1 MSGERWRQIENLF
14 HEAASLPPT
23 ERTEFLARACGGDAE
38 LCRQVES
45 LLANDK
51 SNDPL
56 LGAAVTKAVNQL
68 SFEPRNE
75 IDHLLGR
82 CIGPYKI
89 SELIGTGG
97 MGRVYAAE
105 DLRLGRKVALK
116 FLPDEFTDDP
126 AALERFRR
134 EARTLS
140 ALNHPHI
147 CTIFDIVEEDGRPV
161 IVMEH
166 VEGTPLRGPL
176 PTDQV
181 LKYAKQICDALD
193 AAHRKGFI
201 HRDLKPGNL
210 QLTKVGI
217 KLLDFGLARI
227 VGGSEE
233 TTLTLGSSRAGA
245 VMGTPAYMAP
255 EQAEGKPVDERSDVF
270 SLGAVLYELLSGRR
284 AFAGDSLAAVLSAVL
299 RDDPAPFEAPP
310 PLKQVVLRCLKKD
323 PDARFQTITE
333 VKTALD
339 RAGSHAQEPDS
350 SIAVLPFVNLSADKE
365 NEYFGDGLAEEI
377 INALARIPGLK
388 VIARTSAFAFR
399 GKEQDIIKIGQALS
413 VRNILEGSV
422 RRAGNRIRIT
432 AQLVRAEDGS
442 HLWAE
447 RYEREMSDVFGVQDE
462 IAAAIATALKIK
474 LSVEKERPAQPDTQ
488 DKEAYHLYLRGRYL
502 QNQRSPD
509 LMRKGMECF
518 ERAIDRDSSYA
529 LPYAGLSDL
538 LCITGL
544 WGREP
549 PNKIYPRAIAAAS
562 KALEINNRLGDAHAS
577 LAFARDLHYWDW
589 TASEEEFKRALDL
602 NPNSS
607 LGHVWYSYHLS
618 MLGRHNEAIELARRG
633 VDLDPLSTSVNFG
646 AVRAFFYA
654 RRYDEAISQGRKGL
668 ELGSNDFPTLFQL
681 GESYMQKGMP
691 DEAIAFCQHSVD
703 VSEHHPVALGSL
715 GHVYGLSGRRE
726 QAQRIIDELI
736 DLSERTYV
744 PPATIA
750 FVYLG
755 LRIVDRLNQWLEK
768 AYLDRSA
775 ILPYLVVS
783 PSADGLRP
791 DVNFQDLRRRMNLP
805 SRDVT

>member
-14 HEAASLPPT
+14 HEAASLAPT
-23 ERTEFLARACGGDAE
+23 ERNEFLARACGGDAE

-56 LGAAVTKAVNQL
+56 LGAAVAKAVNQL
-68 SFEPRNE
+68 SAEPHNE
-75 IDHLLGR
+75 IDQLLGK

-89 SELIGTGG
+89 SELIGAGG

-116 FLPDEFTDDP
+116 FLPNEFIDDP

-147 CTIFDIVEEDGRPV
+147 CTIFDIVEEDGRTV
-161 IVMEH
+161 IVMEY
-166 VEGTPLRGPL
+166 VEGTPVRGPL

-181 LKYAKQICDALD
+181 LKYAGQICDALD

-210 QLTKVGI
+210 QLTKAGI

-270 SLGAVLYELLSGRR
+270 SFGAVLYELLSGRR
-284 AFAGDSLAAVLSAVL
+284 AFAGDSVAAVLSAVL
-299 RDDPAPFEAPP
+299 RDDPVPFEAPSS
-310 PLKQVVLRCLKKD
+310 LKRVVLRCLKKD
-323 PDARFQTITE
+323 PDERFQTITE

-377 INALARIPGLK
+377 INVLARIPGLK
-388 VIARTSAFAFR
+388 VIARTSSFAFR
-399 GKEQDIIKIGQALS
+399 GKEQDITRIGQALS

-442 HLWAE
+442 HLWGE
-447 RYEREMSDVFGVQDE
+447 RYDREMSDVFGVQDE

-502 QNQRSPD
+502 QNQRSPE

-549 PNKIYPRAIAAAS
+549 PHEIYPRAIAAAS
-562 KALEINNRLGDAHAS
+562 KALEIDDRLGDAHAS
-577 LAFARDLHYWDW
+577 LAFAKDLHYWDW
-589 TASEEEFKRALDL
+589 AASEEEFKRALDL
-602 NPNSS
+602 NPNSP

-646 AVRAFFYA
+646 AVRAYFYG
-654 RRYDEAISQGRKGL
+654 RRYDEAISQGRRGL

-726 QAQRIIDELI
+726 QAEKIIDELT
-736 DLSERTYV
+736 DLSERIYV

-783 PSADGLRP
+783 PSTDSLQTDPGL
-791 DVNFQDLRRRMNLP
+791 QDLRRRMNLP
-805 SRDVT
+805 PRGIM

>member
-23 ERTEFLARACGGDAE
+23 KRTEFLARACGGNAE
-38 LCRQVES
+38 LCSQVES

-68 SFEPRNE
+68 SAESRNE
-75 IDHLLGR
+75 IDQLLGR

-89 SELIGTGG
+89 SELIGAGG

-126 AALERFRR
+126 AALERFRG

-147 CTIFDIVEEDGRPV
+147 CTIFDIVEEDGRTV
-161 IVMEH
+161 IVMEY
-166 VEGTPLRGPL
+166 VEGAPLRGPL

-181 LKYAKQICDALD
+181 LKYAGQICDALD
-193 AAHRKGFI
+193 AALRKGFV
-201 HRDLKPGNL
+201 HRDLKPSNL
-210 QLTKVGI
+210 QLTKAGI

-233 TTLTLGSSRAGA
+233 TTLTLGSSHAGA

-255 EQAEGKPVDERSDVF
+255 EQAEGKPMDERSDVF
-270 SLGAVLYELLSGRR
+270 SFGAVLYEMLSGRR
-284 AFAGDSLAAVLSAVL
+284 AFAGESLAAILSAVL
-299 RDDPAPFEAPP
+299 RDDPEPFEAPF
-310 PLKQVVLRCLKKD
+310 PLKRVVLRCLKKN
-323 PDARFQTITE
+323 PDERFQTITE
-333 VKTALD
+333 VKMALD
-339 RAGSHAQEPDS
+339 RAGLHAQEPDS

-365 NEYFGDGLAEEI
+365 NEYFSDGLAEEI
-377 INALARIPGLK
+377 INVLARIPGLK

-399 GKEQDIIKIGQALS
+399 GKQQDITKIGQALS

-462 IAAAIATALKIK
+462 IATAIATALKIK
-474 LSVEKERPAQPDTQ
+474 LSVEKELPTQHDTQ

-502 QNQRSPD
+502 QNQRSPE

-518 ERAIDRDSSYA
+518 ERAIERDSSYA

-549 PNKIYPRAIAAAS
+549 PNEIYPRAIAAAS
-562 KALEINNRLGDAHAS
+562 RALEIDDRLGDAHAS

-589 TASEEEFKRALDL
+589 AAGEEEFKRALDL

-646 AVRAFFYA
+646 AVRAYFYA
-654 RRYDEAISQGRKGL
+654 RRYDEAISQGRRGL

-691 DEAIAFCQHSVD
+691 DEAIALCQHSVD

-715 GHVYGLSGRRE
+715 GHIYGLSGRRE
-726 QAQRIIDELI
+726 QAQEIIDELT

-755 LRIVDRLNQWLEK
+755 LRIVDCLNQWLEK

-783 PSADGLRP
+783 PSTDSLQT
-791 DVNFQDLRRRMNLP
+791 DLSLQDLRRRMNLP
-805 SRDVT
+805 TKHVR